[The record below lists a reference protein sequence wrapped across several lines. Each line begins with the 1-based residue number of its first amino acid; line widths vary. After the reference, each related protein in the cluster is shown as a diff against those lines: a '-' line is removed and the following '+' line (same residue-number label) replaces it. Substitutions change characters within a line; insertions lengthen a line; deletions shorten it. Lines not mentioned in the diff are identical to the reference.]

1 MSKTALITGANRG
14 LGLEAARQL
23 ANIGFTVI
31 LGARDAAKGEA
42 AAAQLREAGFDA
54 SAVQLDVANEQSVRD
69 AAREIGEKFGHL
81 DALINNAGIQQDTAQ
96 NRNTPSTLAP
106 EVLRS
111 VYETNFFGAF
121 TVLQNFIPLLLKS
134 PAPRVVNVSSTL
146 GSLSELSDPASPY
159 YRVNA
164 VAYNSSKSALNA
176 LTVAFAK
183 EFKDTPLK
191 INSACPG
198 WVKTD
203 LGGEQAPRELEE
215 GPRIFV
221 TLATLP
227 ADGPT
232 GGFFDEN
239 GPVNW

>member
-23 ANIGFTVI
+23 AQIGFTVI
-31 LGARDAAKGEA
+31 IGARDADKGEA
-42 AAAQLREAGFDA
+42 AAAQLRESGFDA
-54 SAVQLDVANEQSVRD
+54 SAVQLDVADEQSVAN
-69 AAREIGEKFGHL
+69 AAREVGEKFGHL
-81 DALINNAGIQQDTAQ
+81 DALVNNAGVFNEFAQ
-96 NRNTPSTLAP
+96 GAIVPSNLSLDL
-106 EVLRS
+106 LRS
-111 VYETNFFGAF
+111 TYETNFFGAF
-121 TVLQNFIPLLLKS
+121 SVLQNFIPLLLKAE
-134 PAPRVVNVSSTL
+134 APRIVNVSSTL
-146 GSLSELSDPASPY
+146 GSLCELSDSASPY
-159 YRVNA
+159 YGNNT
-164 VAYNSSKSALNA
+164 VAYNSSKAALNG

-239 GPVNW
+239 GPVAW

>member
-54 SAVQLDVANEQSVRD
+54 HAVQLDVADEQSVRD
-69 AAREIGEKFGHL
+69 AAREVGEKFGHL
-81 DALINNAGIQQDTAQ
+81 DALINNAGIQQESAQTA
-96 NRNTPSTLAP
+96 NTPSTLAP
-106 EVLRS
+106 GVLRS

-121 TVLQNFIPLLLKS
+121 SVLQNFIPLLLKS
-134 PAPRVVNVSSTL
+134 EAPRVVNVSSTL
-146 GSLSELSDPASPY
+146 GSLTELSNPDSPY
-159 YRVNA
+159 YGVNA
-164 VAYNSSKSALNA
+164 VAYNSSKAALNA

-227 ADGPT
+227 ADGPS

-239 GPVNW
+239 GPVAW